1 MKSTSHHLLLIELVR
16 FLAALSVLVWHYQH
30 FTFVSFEPVRLVVSE
45 QPFYSVLWPFYE
57 RGLLGVQVF
66 WAVSGFI
73 FFWKYKAPLAGR
85 LVDARRFFILR
96 FSRLYPLHL
105 MTLLLVCLLQLV
117 YFSINHGYF
126 VYGFYD
132 LGHFIAQLLFAS
144 NWLVGDLSFNGPIWS
159 VSCEVL
165 VYVFFYIYVTKLN
178 PGARMTLAVF
188 LVCVALSVTHM
199 DSNVTN
205 CLKYF
210 LLGGLSFELFD
221 RMRLSQSKRKFDLIL
236 LASVLLLLLLLLLGY
251 QLGVMRFKHYTFIL
265 LILIPV
271 VLYFAPMRIRVGDS
285 LKDII
290 SGLGNLTYSSYLTHF
305 PIQLVIVSLYSYRG
319 LAIPFYDS
327 RFFLAYLVI
336 VFAFSF
342 LTYRYFERPLQN
354 AIRGKYLLSEN

>member
-1 MKSTSHHLLLIELVR
+1 MKSASHHLLLIELVR

-30 FTFVSFEPVRLVVSE
+30 FTYVSFEPVSLVVSE
-45 QPFYSVLWPFYE
+45 QPFYFILWPFYE

-73 FFWKYKAPLAGR
+73 FFWKYKAPLATG

-132 LGHFIAQLLFAS
+132 LGHFIAQLFFAS
-144 NWLVGDLSFNGPIWS
+144 NWVVGDLSFNGPIWS

-165 VYVFFYIYVTKLN
+165 IYLFFYLFVTKLN
-178 PGARMTLAVF
+178 PDIRMTLAVF
-188 LVCVALSVTHM
+188 LVCVVLSFTHL

-210 LLGGLSFELFD
+210 LLGGLSFEWFD
-221 RMRLSQSKRKFDLIL
+221 RMRLSQNKKRFDVVL
-236 LASVLLLLLLLLLGY
+236 LAAVLVLLSFLLLGY
-251 QLGVMRFKHYTFIL
+251 QLGVMRFRHYTFIL

-271 VLYFAPMRIRVGDS
+271 VLYFAPMRIRVGDR
-285 LKDII
+285 LKGIV

-305 PIQLVIVSLYSYRG
+305 PIQLMIVSWYSYRG
-319 LAIPFYDS
+319 LAIPFYES
-327 RFFLAYLVI
+327 RFFLAYLATVL
-336 VFAFSF
+336 VTSF

-354 AIRGKYLLSEN
+354 LIRSRCLSVR